1 MENKFFYLTFSAVVI
16 AMAASL
22 LVSCEKDDGDDS
34 VSGKTVIIKEDGTT
48 SNGSIFSAI
57 DDKNFYLDYIKYSVN
72 EGHLVVSGYDKKGF
86 NGVANIVS
94 NISYKGNYY
103 EVLEIEKYAFIGC
116 SGLTSITIP
125 SKVVSIGYEA
135 FCGCTGLTSITIPSS
150 VVSIGN
156 RAFYGCIGLT
166 SITIP
171 AKVESIGDYA
181 FCILG
186 LKIIHCLCPNPPSIR
201 SYTFHSKTEQNGTL
215 YVPKGAINAYK
226 SSNGWSLFQNI
237 VEE

>member
-135 FCGCTGLTSITIPSS
+135 FS
-150 VVSIGN
+150 N
-156 RAFYGCIGLT
+156 CI
-166 SITIP
+166 
-171 AKVESIGDYA
+171 
-181 FCILG
+181 
-186 LKIIHCLCPNPPSIR
+186 
-201 SYTFHSKTEQNGTL
+201 
-215 YVPKGAINAYK
+215 
-226 SSNGWSLFQNI
+226 
-237 VEE
+237 

>member
-72 EGHLVVSGYDKKGF
+72 EGHLVVSGYDEKGF

-156 RAFYGCIGLT
+156 EAFYGCIGLT

-171 AKVESIGDYA
+171 SSVVSIGNETFRDCTGLTSITIPSSVVSIGNRA
-181 FCILG
+181 FYGCI
-186 LKIIHCLCPNPPSIR
+186 
-201 SYTFHSKTEQNGTL
+201 
-215 YVPKGAINAYK
+215 
-226 SSNGWSLFQNI
+226 
-237 VEE
+237 